1 MRKRGCLGAEV
12 RIKVPFYDVDTLQV
26 AWHGHYAKYL
36 EEARCALL
44 ERIGYDYD
52 AMRADGYAWPVIDL
66 HIRYARPARF
76 GQSIAVRAELVEWLN
91 RLVINYLVT
100 DAATGTRLTRATT
113 TQIAVLIATRE
124 MQMVSPDGLV
134 RAVQSALDAQ
144 EAAR

>member
-1 MRKRGCLGAEV
+1 MRKRGRLGAEV
-12 RIKVPFYDVDTLQV
+12 RIKVPFYDIDTLQV

-44 ERIGYDYD
+44 DRIGYDYD

-66 HIRYARPARF
+66 HIRYAQPARF
-76 GQSIAVRAELVEWLN
+76 GQLIAVRAELVEWQN

-100 DAATGTRLTRATT
+100 DAATGTRLTRAAT

-124 MQMVSPDGLV
+124 MQMVSPAGLV
-134 RAVQSALDAQ
+134 RAVQTALDAQ
-144 EAAR
+144 EDA